1 MREKAFAS
9 QLLLEYKVVSPSVC
23 VPESV
28 VQQSPEEAQCK
39 MKLVLAAQQDWIF
52 LVLKE
57 KQVKDDASKCRLE
70 YFSQST
76 VQILACNHTVPY

>member
-1 MREKAFAS
+1 M
-9 QLLLEYKVVSPSVC
+9 VSPGVC

-28 VQQSPEEAQCK
+28 VQRSPEEVQCK

-57 KQVKDDASKCRLE
+57 KQVKDDAS
-70 YFSQST
+70 
-76 VQILACNHTVPY
+76 